1 MSQITL
7 PLPNRALGVAKRPFA
22 QQPVF
27 AFSILVFLAM
37 AIGLAWWQGPGLL
50 RDWRISQNPVTVED
64 WDIMGGECSSRRGLT
79 DCEADVVY
87 SYGGQDYEKHI
98 SLAFFDLS
106 SSDYMVELVVDADD
120 PDLATL
126 SLGLDM
132 LWNRTI
138 TFAVFM
144 LLFGGGLIAIILTAL
159 QTAAANKAAVNPGRL
174 SVVPVEIT
182 GVQNVRGRS
191 LVSYVE
197 HITDRKKRTMR
208 TAFAK
213 GQEPLVGVDENGVPV
228 GVAVRLDHMKMP
240 VLLDSGLLRVE
251 MMESERRAA
260 LEAFEAEQ
268 AQRGGVAVEAAS
280 TKAKG
285 PNPVLRGLMA
295 AGGVLVL
302 AVIAFFGYWTYYV
315 LAAPDAFDS
324 LGIEINNI
332 MPEPLNNWGC
342 EQLYERFGHE
352 RAPYGCVSNEDWTSW
367 RVAPADKKTK

>member
-7 PLPNRALGVAKRPFA
+7 PLPNRALGLAKRPFA
-22 QQPVF
+22 QQPAFVF
-27 AFSILVFLAM
+27 SVLVFLAL

-64 WDIMGGECSSRRGLT
+64 WDILGGECSSRRGLT

-87 SYGGQDYEKHI
+87 RFGGQDYEKHI

-106 SSDYMVELVVDADD
+106 SNDYMVELVIDADD

-144 LLFGGGLIAIILTAL
+144 LLFGGGLFAMVYTAL
-159 QTAAANKAAVNPGRL
+159 QTAAANKAAANPGRL
-174 SVVPVEIT
+174 SLVPVDIT
-182 GVQNVRGRS
+182 GVQDVRGRS
-191 LVSYVE
+191 LVTYVE

-213 GQEPLVGVDENGVPV
+213 GQAPLVGVDEKGAPV
-228 GVAVRLDHMKMP
+228 GVAVRLEHMKMP
-240 VLLDSGLLRVE
+240 VLLDSDLLRVE
-251 MMESERRAA
+251 MMEGERRAA

-268 AQRGGVAVEAAS
+268 VQRGGVAVEAAS

-302 AVIAFFGYWTYYV
+302 AVIAFFGFWTYYV

-324 LGIEINNI
+324 IGIEINNL
-332 MPEPLNNWGC
+332 MPEPLNTWGC
-342 EQLYERFGHE
+342 ERLYERFGDE
-352 RAPYGCVSNEDWTSW
+352 RAPFGCTADDYVSWK
-367 RVAPADKKTK
+367 VAPKAGKVK

>member
-7 PLPNRALGVAKRPFA
+7 PLPSRALGVAKRPFA
-22 QQPVF
+22 FQPAF
-27 AFSILVFLAM
+27 AFSILVFLAL
-37 AIGLAWWQGPGLL
+37 AIALAWWQGPGLL

-64 WDIMGGECSSRRGLT
+64 WDIRGGECSSRRGLT

-87 SYGGQDYEKHI
+87 SYGEQDYEKHI

-106 SSDYMVELVVDADD
+106 SSDYMVELVIDADD

-144 LLFGGGLIAIILTAL
+144 LLFVGGVIVIVFTAL
-159 QTAAANKAAVNPGRL
+159 QTMAANKAAANPGRL
-174 SVVPVEIT
+174 SLVPVEIT
-182 GVQNVRGRS
+182 GVQDVRGRS

-213 GQEPLVGVDENGVPV
+213 GQEPLVGVDEKGVPV
-228 GVAVRLDHMKMP
+228 GVAVRLEQMTMP

-251 MMESERRAA
+251 MMDSERRAA
-260 LEAFEAEQ
+260 LDAFEAEQ
-268 AQRGGVAVEAAS
+268 AQRGGVAAEAAS

-324 LGIEINNI
+324 IGIELNNI

-342 EQLYERFGHE
+342 EQLYERFGDE
-352 RAPYGCVSNEDWTSW
+352 RAPYGCVSSEDWTSW